1 MTPANAESPR
11 RAGRR
16 GLPQGSM
23 MLPETVLQR
32 PRREP
37 ASRSVVILPVVPPPL
52 PALGRRQE

>member
-16 GLPQGSM
+16 GLPQGFM

-37 ASRSVVILPVVPPPL
+37 ASRSVVILPVVSPPL
-52 PALGRRQE
+52 PALGGRQE